1 MNEGHKEE
9 RMWGM
14 GEGIIFVSLSSHPLT
29 AVGEI
34 NIMKQW
40 KKELSESQIYGVSE

>member
-14 GEGIIFVSLSSHPLT
+14 GEGIICVSLHPLT

-40 KKELSESQIYGVSE
+40 EKELSE